1 MNLKEK
7 TKKAVIKASI
17 GCSQQKLNALKKA
30 LKNETNEN
38 AKWALTLMIKNIE
51 IANKKKLPLCDD
63 TGIPHILIEIGENNN
78 ITNQTIKEIK
88 EGIRE
93 GLNQLPGRPMAVKG
107 NDIEKLEQS
116 KGLYPTPDAVS
127 TAPILIDTN
136 KNNKTTQVHIMFL
149 GGGPEIRGKTYRIF
163 HKHSHK
169 TILNETIEW
178 LKESLYYLGCT
189 PSIPCIG
196 IGRTH
201 FEATSLMLKAMA
213 HGNIE
218 KQNKIENYLTNEL
231 NKTNIGPM
239 GLGGKNTVLASF
251 IKIGNQRASGVRIV
265 STRPSCFVEPR
276 VETIKI

>member
-1 MNLKEK
+1 MSLIEK
-7 TKKAVIKASI
+7 TKQAVINAST
-17 GCSQQKLNALKKA
+17 GCSKQKLNALKKA
-30 LKNETNEN
+30 YTNETNEN
-38 AKWALTLMIKNIE
+38 AKWALKLMIKNIE

-63 TGIPHILIEIGENNN
+63 TGIPHIFIETGKDNN
-78 ITNQTIKEIK
+78 ITSKTIEEIK
-88 EGIRE
+88 QGISE
-93 GLNQLPGRPMAVKG
+93 GLKELPGRPMAVKG
-107 NDIEKLEQS
+107 NEIERIEQS
-116 KGLYPTPDAVS
+116 KGLYETPDKVL
-127 TAPILIDTN
+127 TPPILFDTN
-136 KNNKTTQVHIMFL
+136 ENINSTKIHIMFL

-213 HGNIE
+213 YGNLN
-218 KQNKIENYLTNEL
+218 KQNKIEKYLTNEL

-239 GLGGKNTVLASF
+239 GLGGKNTVLGSF
-251 IKIGNQRASGVRIV
+251 INIGNQRASGVRIV
-265 STRPSCFVEPR
+265 SVRPSCFVEPR
-276 VETIKI
+276 IETIKI